1 MQCVSQREK
10 KFTMWSLSI
19 VIEKPLLPQIR
30 HFLRLILYDM
40 NIVTFIPAHP
50 HFFFLSI
57 TFTWPELIDPG
68 TESSDS
74 TADLLLLE
82 TRQG

>member
-30 HFLRLILYDM
+30 HFLRLILHDM

-50 HFFFLSI
+50 HFFF
-57 TFTWPELIDPG
+57 PEHHIHLARANRPWD
-68 TESSDS
+68 
-74 TADLLLLE
+74 
-82 TRQG
+82 RVQ